1 VARGGFAVSLWY
13 CAKKKSFWKETFLFF
28 WVSLGFNPGSREV
41 RRHVGG
47 VQAVRGRALKP
58 TGLGD
63 GNDEEVD
70 TRNLNR

>member
-1 VARGGFAVSLWY
+1 M
-13 CAKKKSFWKETFLFF
+13 
-28 WVSLGFNPGSREV
+28 GFNLGSHEV
-41 RRHVGG
+41 HRRVGG
-47 VQAVRGRALKP
+47 VQAVRGRALKL